1 MFERFERASLQHTAV
16 HAVGLI
22 DNGGLLKEGTYDCKA
37 AAASAIGELANAT
50 DKRATAIEVYISF
63 SPARKTL

>member
-1 MFERFERASLQHTAV
+1 LV
-16 HAVGLI
+16 